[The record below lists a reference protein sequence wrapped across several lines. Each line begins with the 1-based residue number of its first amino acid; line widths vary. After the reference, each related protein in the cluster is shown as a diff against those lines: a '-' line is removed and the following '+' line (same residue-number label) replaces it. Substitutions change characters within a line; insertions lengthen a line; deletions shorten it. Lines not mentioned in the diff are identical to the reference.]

1 MIQLYSLAEEKD
13 MKWVIV
19 GRGEMIKGYQKKV
32 VLEAYERE
40 VRLND

>member
-1 MIQLYSLAEEKD
+1 VEEKD

-19 GRGEMIKGYQKKV
+19 GREKMIKGYQKKL

>member
-1 MIQLYSLAEEKD
+1 MIQLYSLVEEKD

-19 GRGEMIKGYQKKV
+19 GREKMIKGYQKKV

>member
-19 GRGEMIKGYQKKV
+19 SREKMIKGYQKKLL
-32 VLEAYERE
+32 LEAYERE